1 MTIIQTYRCTCDKCG
16 YQFGALRMPS
26 TNTFGTRDAKDVETE
41 WDLYNRELH
50 CLDCGCLEL
59 RLEKITPDELQEQ
72 GLRLG

>member
-1 MTIIQTYRCTCDKCG
+1 
-16 YQFGALRMPS
+16 MPS
-26 TNTFGTRDAKDVETE
+26 TNTSGSRNPKDVETE